1 MPWVCHTPPKKKEYR
16 RELMMVVCSTEH
28 NKKWLNSRQAL
39 EPIGL
44 ADGLA
49 VGSEKEE
56 MKGNS

>member
-1 MPWVCHTPPKKKEYR
+1 
-16 RELMMVVCSTEH
+16 MMVVCSTEH